1 MTPVPVPLL
10 VILILGLH
18 LATDQCNGS
27 RRNSPSMKSES
38 ATFSCSHC
46 RPNTMYDPYVCKY
59 CYKGTEDSEAFLC
72 RRCKIGTT
80 RSKPF
85 ICDECESNPQES
97 APGCHIKSHL

>member
-1 MTPVPVPLL
+1 MTPLSIL

-18 LATDQCNGS
+18 LATDQCKGS
-27 RRNSPSMKSES
+27 RRSSPSMKSES
-38 ATFSCSHC
+38 ATFSCSQC

-59 CYKGTEDSEAFLC
+59 CYKGAEEGSEAFSC
-72 RRCKIGTT
+72 QRCKIGAT

-97 APGCHIKSHL
+97 APGAQTQSHL